1 MTAMESRDKIKVA
14 VLVAID
20 SNWDEVAVS
29 VATEVAAEG

>member
-1 MTAMESRDKIKVA
+1 MTTMESRDKIKVA

>member
-1 MTAMESRDKIKVA
+1 MVAIDSRDKIKVA
-14 VLVAID
+14 VLVAMD

>member
-1 MTAMESRDKIKVA
+1 MAAMDSRDEIKVA